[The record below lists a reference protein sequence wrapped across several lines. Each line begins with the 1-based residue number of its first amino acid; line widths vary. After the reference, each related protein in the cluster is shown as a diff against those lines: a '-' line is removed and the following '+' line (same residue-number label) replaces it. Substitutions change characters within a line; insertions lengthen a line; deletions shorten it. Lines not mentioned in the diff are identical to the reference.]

1 MPIEPDHNDPAK
13 AAQPGGSHM
22 KSPLGRI
29 AGPVPA
35 NAEEIDALRRRVWQ
49 ERGFLVID
57 AADGR
62 LDPAQRAFV
71 ESMGEWMFGRRSKG
85 GTQGTSRPGPASAK
99 DRSA

>member
-1 MPIEPDHNDPAK
+1 
-13 AAQPGGSHM
+13 M

-29 AGPVPA
+29 AGPAPA
-35 NAEEIDALRRRVWQ
+35 DAEEIDILRRRAWQ

-71 ESMGEWMFGRRSKG
+71 ESMGEWMFGRRGKG
-85 GTQGTSRPGPASAK
+85 GTQGRGKSGTASAEE
-99 DRSA
+99 RPART